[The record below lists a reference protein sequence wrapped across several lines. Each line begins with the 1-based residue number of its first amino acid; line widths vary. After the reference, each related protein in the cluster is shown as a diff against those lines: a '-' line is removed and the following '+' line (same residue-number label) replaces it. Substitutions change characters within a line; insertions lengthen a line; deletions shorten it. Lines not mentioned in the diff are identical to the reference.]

1 MLFVLLDLMIWGNWL
16 STLFNSFIFFNRSI
30 RVSDSLYCSYY
41 HLSIYEFTLL
51 LGWASDWV
59 FLIFFRL
66 FILAWLLVETSLLL
80 IKTLTKII
88 VRPLL
93 LGIPLRSKIVLIE
106 KSRRRLDGLIK
117 LVLIIDIVWNVSWIV
132 SFLWITLPFL

>member
-1 MLFVLLDLMIWGNWL
+1 M
-16 STLFNSFIFFNRSI
+16 
-30 RVSDSLYCSYY
+30 
-41 HLSIYEFTLL
+41 
-51 LGWASDWV
+51 
-59 FLIFFRL
+59 
-66 FILAWLLVETSLLL
+66 LAWLLVETSLLL

-132 SFLWITLPFL
+132 SFL